1 MSKTTCITTLP
12 LYSLHSPALVHFFF
26 LSVAREDHYLDFVVI
41 ILLLYRFTSYASTQN
56 IVYFY

>member
-1 MSKTTCITTLP
+1 MSKSACIITLL
-12 LYSLHSPALVHFFF
+12 LYSLHSPALVHSF
-26 LSVAREDHYLDFVVI
+26 LSVARDDHYLDFVVI